1 MVAMTD
7 YKVKVHGALAGGRAY
22 SWSWNITSTQTP
34 SALETTMAAALTDYW
49 SNGTYGVD
57 ALYSAST
64 TLDTFDVIT
73 LDGTFREVAKQSHSL
88 SLVGT
93 SSDAPLAD
101 DSTLVVQKRSTGLR
115 RNQRGYTHFP
125 ALVEG
130 TLSSGLYQV
139 TPRNR
144 YGTAVTALLA
154 AIAADGSTVFV
165 HTGSATTKGGVPPYT
180 KTVITSMHASS
191 KPGSQR
197 ARTRK
202 LVGSYS

>member
-1 MVAMTD
+1 MTD

-22 SWSWNITSTQTP
+22 SWAWFITSSQTP

-49 SNGTYGVD
+49 SNGTYGVNT
-57 ALYSAST
+57 LYNSST

-73 LDGTFREVAKQSHSL
+73 LDGTFRETAKQSHSL
-88 SLVGT
+88 SLAGT

-130 TLSSGLYQV
+130 TLSGGLYQT

-154 AIAADGSTVFV
+154 AIAADGSTMFV
-165 HTGSATTKGGVPPYT
+165 HTGARETVGGVAPYT
-180 KTVITSMHASS
+180 KTVISSVHASS

-202 LVGSYS
+202 LIGTYS

>member
-1 MVAMTD
+1 MTD
-7 YKVKVHGALAGGRAY
+7 YKVKVHGSLAGGRPY
-22 SWSWNITSTQTP
+22 SWAWNVTSSQTP

-49 SNGTYGVD
+49 SNGTYGVNT
-57 ALYSAST
+57 LYNSTT
-64 TLDTFDVIT
+64 TLDGFDIIT
-73 LDGTFREVAKQSHSL
+73 LDGTYKETAKQSHSL
-88 SLVGT
+88 SLAGT

-130 TLSSGLYQV
+130 TLSGGLYQT

-165 HTGSATTKGGVPPYT
+165 HVGATPTHGGVPAYT

-202 LVGSYS
+202 LVGTYS

>member
-1 MVAMTD
+1 MSTD
-7 YKVKVHGALAGGRAY
+7 YKMKVHGTLAGTRPY
-22 SWSWNITSTQTP
+22 SWAWNITSNQTA
-34 SALETTMAAALTDYW
+34 SALTTTMAAALTDYW
-49 SNGTYGVD
+49 NNGTYGVET
-57 ALYSAST
+57 LYNAST
-64 TLDTFDVIT
+64 TLDSFDIIT
-73 LDGTFREVAKQSHSL
+73 LDGTFKETAKESYSL

-130 TLSSGLYQV
+130 TLSGGLYQP

-144 YGTAVTALLA
+144 YGNAVTALLA
-154 AIAADGSTVFV
+154 AVTADGSTVFV
-165 HTGSATTKGGVPPYT
+165 HVGATATKGGVPAYT
-180 KTVITSMHASS
+180 KTVISSMHASS

-202 LVGSYS
+202 LVGTYS

>member
-1 MVAMTD
+1 MTD

-22 SWSWNITSTQTP
+22 SWAWFITSSQTP

-49 SNGTYGVD
+49 SNGTYGVNT
-57 ALYSAST
+57 LYNSST

-73 LDGTFREVAKQSHSL
+73 LDGTFRETAKQSHSL
-88 SLVGT
+88 SLAGT

-130 TLSSGLYQV
+130 TLASGLYQT

-154 AIAADGSTVFV
+154 AIAADGSTMFV
-165 HTGSATTKGGVPPYT
+165 HTGAHETVGGVPSYT
-180 KTVITSMHASS
+180 KTVISSVHASS

-202 LVGSYS
+202 LIGTYS